1 LRKRSRKA
9 TFLKSNDIL
18 PGKSTIQIR
27 GALMH
32 KTAAVLVAIVL
43 STLVATGPSPT
54 PLASAASDI
63 QYEVLSPWAEVDP
76 VPPRGLSP
84 RLGALDGKKI
94 GLFVNTKRAA
104 KPMAAAIAKRLKEK
118 FPASETSLFAS
129 PLSTIILRESKKE
142 EAQFTAWLKSV
153 NAVVLL
159 VGD

>member
-1 LRKRSRKA
+1 MNK
-9 TFLKSNDIL
+9 I
-18 PGKSTIQIR
+18 
-27 GALMH
+27 
-32 KTAAVLVAIVL
+32 AAVLVTIVL

-54 PLASAASDI
+54 PFASAAPEI

-84 RLGALDGKKI
+84 RLSALDGKKI

-118 FPASETSLFAS
+118 FPTSETSLFAS
-129 PLSTIILRESKKE
+129 PLSTVILRESKDGD
-142 EAQFTAWLKSV
+142 QFNAWLKSV
-153 NAVVLL
+153 NAVILL

>member
-1 LRKRSRKA
+1 MKP
-9 TFLKSNDIL
+9 I
-18 PGKSTIQIR
+18 ST
-27 GALMH
+27 
-32 KTAAVLVAIVL
+32 VLVTIVL
-43 STLVATGPSPT
+43 SALVATAPSPV
-54 PLASAASDI
+54 PSASAASDI

-94 GLFVNTKRAA
+94 GLFLNTKRAA

-118 FPASETSLFAS
+118 FPTSDTSLFAS
-129 PLSTIILRESKKE
+129 PLSTVILRESKKE

>member
-1 LRKRSRKA
+1 MR
-9 TFLKSNDIL
+9 
-18 PGKSTIQIR
+18 IR
-27 GALMH
+27 GTPMH
-32 KTAAVLVAIVL
+32 KIAAVFVTIVL
-43 STLVATGPSPT
+43 SVSVATGPSPT
-54 PLASAASDI
+54 PFASAASEI

-84 RLGALDGKKI
+84 RLSALDGKKI

-118 FPASETSLFAS
+118 FPTSETSLFAS
-129 PLSTIILRESKKE
+129 PLSTVILRDSKDG
-142 EAQFTAWLKSV
+142 AQFTAWLKSV